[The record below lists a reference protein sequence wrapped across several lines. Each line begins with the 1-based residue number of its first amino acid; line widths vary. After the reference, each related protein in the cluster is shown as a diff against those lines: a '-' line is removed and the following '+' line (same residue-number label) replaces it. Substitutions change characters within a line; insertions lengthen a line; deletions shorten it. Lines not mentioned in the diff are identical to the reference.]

1 MTHDHEHLSRRQRG
15 HLRDRREEDRSPG
28 LRRHAAYRTRH
39 PGRARGP
46 RRVRNRPNSTRPR
59 SRRSVTEGRWA
70 TATDTPTFSKEP
82 SNRDT
87 SLRSR
92 PGPAARPAALLLS
105 AERVGQGAGRAG
117 GRRQRSRRA
126 DRGRGLDLAEGIG
139 RRPRAD
145 GRHDAR
151 PTGRT
156 HRPWRRDQ
164 EPSVAAFGAPE
175 TEEVRNGIVRCTDLT
190 PCRLR
195 GVPFTY

>member
-1 MTHDHEHLSRRQRG
+1 MNTFLADSVGTCEIAGKKIARPGFGAMRLTGLGIRG
-15 HLRDRREEDRSPG
+15 EPGDRAECG
-28 LRRHAAYRTRH
+28 TGRTRRGRVAGAPSPRAGGRQPRTRRPFRKNQATVIPPYEAG
-39 PGRARGP
+39 PGRP
-46 RRVRNRPNSTRPR
+46 HDLPPSSCPR
-59 SRRSVTEGRWA
+59 SAWDREG
-70 TATDTPTFSKEP
+70 
-82 SNRDT
+82 
-87 SLRSR
+87 
-92 PGPAARPAALLLS
+92 G
-105 AERVGQGAGRAG
+105 AG

-126 DRGRGLDLAEGIG
+126 GRGRGLDLAEGIG

-190 PCRLR
+190 PSRLR